1 MGNRPGYVKASVSQS
16 FNEGEVDLLN
26 QLLALI
32 RRGADTTVLQRHEG
46 FRSLCAKA
54 LTMKKRMREVK
65 KARKDVRLSSKE
77 TGEDA

>member
-16 FNEGEVDLLN
+16 FNEEEVAVLDR
-26 QLLALI
+26 LLALI
-32 RRGADTTVLQRHEG
+32 RRGGDTSVVQRHDG

-54 LTMKKRMREVK
+54 LTMKKKMREVK
-65 KARKDVRLSSKE
+65 KARKDAGLSSKE